1 MAKNKETKNKEEEY
15 KLQIEAGKT
24 SRAQSRA
31 SAAKSKLALSKI
43 KRKKKTT
50 IKSRERASRGILT
63 AMGVIGGKQTY
74 AGAGRPRGTYKYG
87 VPIHIYKER
96 MKQKQAQY
104 QQYQQEQYQK
114 LAVKGFTPEQVQA
127 LQQQQ
132 AMQEL
137 EQPTQ
142 QQAIQQLLQRQQ
154 RIRAQ
159 AQPQQQMQQPMTQNH
174 NIIRKRYAQDMPFQ
188 NPADEE
194 IKFTKW
200 MAESS
205 ISPNTQRLMEDVR
218 RIQLKGRTSNIEN
231 DRRHRERRML
241 GKLLSLFDA
250 HKNMTNVDM
259 DFVGVP
265 EDNILF
271 APSIWKEQS
280 ENNIL
285 RPRPSNVLSGEN
297 RLNFF

>member
-1 MAKNKETKNKEEEY
+1 
-15 KLQIEAGKT
+15 
-24 SRAQSRA
+24 
-31 SAAKSKLALSKI
+31 
-43 KRKKKTT
+43 
-50 IKSRERASRGILT
+50 
-63 AMGVIGGKQTY
+63 
-74 AGAGRPRGTYKYG
+74 
-87 VPIHIYKER
+87 

-218 RIQLKGRTSNIEN
+218 RIQLKGKISNIEN

-241 GKLLSLFDA
+241 GKLLSLFNA
-250 HKNMTNVDM
+250 HKNMTNVKV
-259 DFVGVP
+259 DFTGVS
-265 EDNILF
+265 EDNPLL
-271 APSIWKEQS
+271 APNIWKE
-280 ENNIL
+280 NINNPNIL
-285 RPRPSNVLSGEN
+285 IPRPSNVLSGEN